1 MMKTNT
7 ILILVLFSFLMCI
20 SCARRNTLL
29 KTQDPEYTQIP
40 ETEKGLYKSVLSEKY
55 QFIIS
60 TGRNDNG
67 LIFYDPVNKQL
78 TQLNDLKG
86 AGTKFLLDQEEK
98 NVVFITYTL
107 VENRRY
113 QSILIQNIL
122 DKKIKTITENR
133 RNLKLLSVSLDSVIY
148 LDNDK
153 VLSYNISSKKIE
165 ESPENV
171 TIAYSDPD
179 LNLALYSNGEKKTLN
194 PLGPGN
200 YIWVAIS
207 PDKKIV
213 LYNKAGSGTYIC
225 DLNGK
230 NILDLGKINYAQWVG
245 EGKWILGMNDQDDGH
260 KFIKSDILLINARN
274 SKTINLTEGTDM
286 IALYPSISGDL
297 KTLVFNDENGR
308 IFTTGLKDHKIK

>member
-1 MMKTNT
+1 MF
-7 ILILVLFSFLMCI
+7 FSFLICT
-20 SCARRNTLL
+20 SCARKNTLL
-29 KTQDPEYTQIP
+29 KTQDPDYTQIP
-40 ETEKGLYKSVLSEKY
+40 ETKAGLYKSIFLEKN

-60 TGRNDNG
+60 TLRNDNG
-67 LIFYDPVNKQL
+67 LMLYNPVNKQL

-86 AGTKFLLDQEEK
+86 AGSKFLLDQEEK

-107 VENRRY
+107 VDNRRY
-113 QSILIQNIL
+113 QSILIQNIW

-133 RNLKLLSVSLDSVIY
+133 RNLKLLSLSSDLVMY

-153 VLSYNISSKKIE
+153 VLSFNTTSGKLE

-171 TIAYSDPD
+171 IIAYSDPD
-179 LNLALYSNGEKKTLN
+179 LNLALYLYGEKKTLN

-207 PDKKIV
+207 PDKKFV
-213 LYNKAGSGTYIC
+213 LYNKTGSGTYIC

-230 NILDLGKINYAQWVG
+230 NILYLGNINYAQWAG
-245 EGKWILGMNDQDDGH
+245 EGNWVLGMNDQDDGH

-274 SKTINLTEGTDM
+274 SKTINLTESTDV
-286 IALYPSISGDL
+286 IALYPSISSDL
-297 KTLVFNDENGR
+297 RTLVFNDENGR